1 VVDVKSIVDCKKGR
15 CPENLPRSL
24 AMFVCHKYQDL
35 TLREITDFFNLSNI
49 GSTSKAIFR
58 IKEII
63 KSGEL
68 RCEMKEIENGLGL
81 ME

>member
-1 VVDVKSIVDCKKGR
+1 VDCRKR
-15 CPENLPRSL
+15 RRPENFPRSL
-24 AMFVCHKYQDL
+24 AMFVCQKYQDL
-35 TLREITDFFNLSNI
+35 TLRQITDFFNLSNI

-63 KSGEL
+63 KSGKL
-68 RCEMKEIENGLGL
+68 RREMKEIENGLGL